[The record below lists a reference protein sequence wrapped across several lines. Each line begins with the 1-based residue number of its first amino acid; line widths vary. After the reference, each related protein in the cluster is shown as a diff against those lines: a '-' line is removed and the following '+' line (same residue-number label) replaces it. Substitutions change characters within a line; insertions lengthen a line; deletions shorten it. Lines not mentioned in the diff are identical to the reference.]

1 MHGFGLAFKAEPQQ
15 TVVFDYPRAVMVTKL
30 SDAKQSET
38 REQRELASFDPAP
51 FKDNA
56 TSMHQEGKAQAA
68 TPKEGESAKPLPSD
82 SVKDM
87 GLRPYVYN
95 CLLNGGIKTVSDL
108 QRLLDRRGKKGL
120 LQIRNCTSAMAEE
133 ILDALRY
140 YTKNRGTN

>member
-1 MHGFGLAFKAEPQQ
+1 
-15 TVVFDYPRAVMVTKL
+15 
-30 SDAKQSET
+30 
-38 REQRELASFDPAP
+38 
-51 FKDNA
+51 
-56 TSMHQEGKAQAA
+56 MHQEGEVQAA
-68 TPKEGESAKPLPSD
+68 MPKEDESAKPLSSG

-95 CLLNGGIKTVSDL
+95 CLLNGGVKTIDDL
-108 QRLLDRRGKKGL
+108 QRLVDRRGKKGL